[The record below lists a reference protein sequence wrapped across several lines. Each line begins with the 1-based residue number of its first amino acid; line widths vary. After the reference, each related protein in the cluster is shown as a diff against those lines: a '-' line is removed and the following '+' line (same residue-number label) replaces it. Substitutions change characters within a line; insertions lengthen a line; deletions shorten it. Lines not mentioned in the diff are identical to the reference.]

1 VRSLLAAAALA
12 AVLAACG
19 GSSSSSSS
27 APTASE
33 TTVAAAAPATS
44 APATSDT
51 TPVVL
56 DPVGPNAPGGKPYN
70 GILCET
76 QERVALHIH
85 AGLVIFL
92 HGQQVTVPAYIG
104 FNDDT
109 CLYWLHTHADA
120 GVIHIE
126 SPSTKR
132 VFTLGEFFG
141 IWGYPLSSTEI
152 AGVPVTVHAW
162 VNGKVFMGDPSTIP
176 LADAQTIVL
185 SDTDI
190 PADQLPSVDT
200 TQP

>member
-1 VRSLLAAAALA
+1 VRSLAAAAMLA
-12 AVLAACG
+12 ALLAACG

-27 APTASE
+27 SASTSE
-33 TTVAAAAPATS
+33 TTVAAVAT
-44 APATSDT
+44 TDT
-51 TPVVL
+51 EPVVL
-56 DPVGPNAPGGKPYN
+56 EPVGPNAPGGQPYN

-109 CLYWLHTHADA
+109 CLYWLHTHADV

-126 SPSTKR
+126 SPTTTR

-152 AGVPVTVHAW
+152 AGVPATVHAW
-162 VNGKVFMGDPSTIP
+162 VNGKVFMGDPAKIP
-176 LADAQTIVL
+176 LADAETVVL

-200 TQP
+200 TQL